1 MTNFILYVNPVVTLV
16 CVPASAP
23 GHYSLAIA
31 ADLCGVHPELLRHYC
46 HLGLLGAARAETDI
60 EPTFDD
66 NALYEVRR
74 IEHHR
79 HHHGVNLH
87 ALPLLCDLWRE
98 VERLQTELRFRRS
111 P

>member
-16 CVPASAP
+16 CVPAGTP
-23 GHYSLAIA
+23 VRYSLAA
-31 ADLCGVHPELLRHYC
+31 AAELTGVHPDLLRQYC
-46 HLGLLGAARAETDI
+46 RLGLLGADRAARKP

-66 NALYEVRR
+66 NALYEIRR
-74 IEHHR
+74 IEHCR
-79 HHHGVNLH
+79 RHHGVNLQ

-98 VERLQTELRFRRS
+98 VERLQTELRFRRG